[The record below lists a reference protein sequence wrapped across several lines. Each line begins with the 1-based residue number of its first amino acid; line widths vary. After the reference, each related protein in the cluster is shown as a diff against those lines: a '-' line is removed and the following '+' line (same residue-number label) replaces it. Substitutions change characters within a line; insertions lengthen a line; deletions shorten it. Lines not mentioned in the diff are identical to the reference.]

1 MTVTLGSAVVNVA
14 LSDADVERIAEAV
27 RTQTGGEAT
36 VEPWLDVPRAAAY
49 LACKRKRIY
58 DLKSE
63 GRLRYAKEGGRL
75 IFRREWLDAVIEL
88 GGGNDDSDGLEI
100 HATGQ

>member
-1 MTVTLGSAVVNVA
+1 MSVTLGSAVVNVA
-14 LSDADVERIAEAV
+14 LSDADVERIARAV
-27 RTQTGGEAT
+27 RTQAGDEAT
-36 VEPWLDVPRAAAY
+36 AEPWFDVPRAAAY
-49 LACKRKRIY
+49 LACKKKRIY

-75 IFRREWLDAVIEL
+75 VFRREWLDAVIEL
-88 GGGNDDSDGLEI
+88 GGENDEPEGLET